1 MDNPSPGRQ
10 PRPACLESAPMLS
23 REEVDH
29 VAALAR
35 LELSDQEAETMAAE
49 LTAVLG
55 HIDRMRSLDLERVV
69 PTAHVVDVTD
79 AQRPDVP
86 RPSLPRDVILAAAPE
101 VADGGFA
108 VPSPGVSAE

>member
-1 MDNPSPGRQ
+1 
-10 PRPACLESAPMLS
+10 MLS

-29 VAALAR
+29 VAKLAR
-35 LELSDQEAETMAAE
+35 LELNDSEADTMAAE
-49 LTAVLG
+49 LSHVLD
-55 HIDRMRSLDLERVV
+55 HIDRIRGLDLDGVV

-86 RPSLPRDVILAAAPE
+86 RPSLPREVILAQAPE

-108 VPSPGVSAE
+108 VPSPGAGAE